1 MVRKMIRRPEGKI
14 NSPLQNVVWKAEISG
29 PLMTYTSIQH
39 YRNDSSNPVEIV
51 YSFPLP
57 YGKSVI
63 SKFRVTINGITREAK
78 VYAKEESKERYEDG
92 IESGDTP
99 ILLEITEKDFC
110 TVSLGNIKPG
120 ETASVELE
128 YFRLLE
134 CCDGRIRLT
143 IPTVIDDRYASNWQ
157 DIPQNEHEIT
167 TNIFA
172 DYGCKGF
179 IRVNGEYA

>member
-1 MVRKMIRRPEGKI
+1 MSTVSR
-14 NSPLQNVVWKAEISG
+14 
-29 PLMTYTSIQH
+29 
-39 YRNDSSNPVEIV
+39 
-51 YSFPLP
+51 FPTE
-57 YGKSVI
+57 S
-63 SKFRVTINGITREAK
+63 VTINGITREAK

-120 ETASVELE
+120 ESASVELE

-143 IPTVIDDRYASNWQ
+143 IPTVIDDRYASN
-157 DIPQNEHEIT
+157 
-167 TNIFA
+167 
-172 DYGCKGF
+172 
-179 IRVNGEYA
+179 